1 MSKLLVKKG
10 KTSKRIIFSVRD
22 SSSSTGGYKS
32 GLTNSSFAISYN
44 REDDGNAG
52 ATTVSLSAGTRGTWS
67 SGGIVEKD
75 STNAKG
81 DYEFGM
87 PNAALASGSEWVT
100 FTVQDAGA
108 NNIAPLKIEIHLT
121 DFDPQDAVHMG
132 LSALPNTACT
142 GNASLI
148 TSGSG
153 TDQLTVSG
161 GIASADAKKINA
173 VSTSSVTTVNAN
185 VGTTQPTNFSGTG
198 STAYVKSDVEQVL
211 TVAPTL
217 DANNVLNVSAKYVG
231 GTLQT
236 AGDIPAKTNSLAFTV
251 ANQVDC
257 NPLSWKSGTIPA
269 TNIPGVPLI
278 DLKYTLGTI
287 SPATAGSVR
296 ADQVTGAVGSVTGA
310 VGSVTA
316 AVTVGGYSAGQ
327 DCAVRRGTAQA
338 GGAST
343 ITLDSGASATDHIY
357 ERSEVAILSGTG
369 AGQANRVITGYVG
382 ATKVATV
389 TPAWTTNPDSS
400 SVFAILPA
408 GADVETIKGTASTG
422 QAGSMGIDWG
432 QVANPTMTLDL
443 SGTTIKNVDNAI
455 ATVTNLTNA
464 PTNGDFTATMK
475 TSLNAAT
482 PASITGSVA
491 GDVQGKVLGGGA
503 SALVGVAAQV
513 DLEQIGGDAGGI
525 TGLNRSAKAIGYG
538 TVGTGSTTTSI
549 VTSAITPA
557 VTTAS
562 GQFNGRVL
570 IFDKSTTTA
579 NLRGQAV
586 TISAATTGG
595 VLTVS
600 ALTDAPVASDSFT
613 IT

>member
-1 MSKLLVKKG
+1 MKLLIQQNAIGVLG
-10 KTSKRIIFSVRD
+10 EVFIQD
-22 SSSSTGGYKS
+22 SSSMVGAGLGSLVFNTAGLTGYYHRQGDATSTAISLATMTLGTWATGGFVVTD
-32 GLTNSSFAISYN
+32 GTNMK
-44 REDDGNAG
+44 
-52 ATTVSLSAGTRGTWS
+52 GTYQLG
-67 SGGIVEKD
+67 
-75 STNAKG
+75 
-81 DYEFGM
+81 F
-87 PNAALASGSEWVT
+87 PNAMFTALGDV
-100 FTVQDAGA
+100 VCYLQGA
-108 NNIAPLKIEIHLT
+108 ANMAPLVLEFQVVAFNPNSATSFITGIN
-121 DFDPQDAVHMG
+121 G
-132 LSALPNTACT
+132 LAPPSNWNVMA
-142 GNASLI
+142 I
-148 TSGSG
+148 DGSG
-153 TDQLTVSG
+153 RVDVGKTLGQ
-161 GIASADAKKINA
+161 A
-173 VSTSSVTTVNAN
+173 V
-185 VGTTQPTNFSGTG
+185 
-198 STAYVKSDVEQVL
+198 
-211 TVAPTL
+211 TL
-217 DANNVLNVSAKYVG
+217 DANNVLNVSTKYVG

-251 ANQVDC
+251 ANQVDA

-432 QVANPTMTLDL
+432 QVANPTTTLDL

-513 DLEQIGGDAGGI
+513 DLEQIGADAGGI

-549 VTSAITPA
+549 VTSAITPP

-579 NLRGQAV
+579 NLRGQAA